1 MTLSRACLLCLPVFV
16 AAPARAQLG
25 ELQVGVIG
33 AYGRGEAR
41 GAGGGLVLGVAAG
54 RLAYV
59 GLRWT
64 YYAGDTRLRGPTPS
78 EVRTRTQV
86 VAMDLGIQIPVGALE
101 IVPGVT
107 VGWNQ
112 FTQRARQ
119 PDASGSS
126 SEFLAAPGIAV
137 EMRVARI
144 AIIPEI
150 QYLLAGAPNL
160 PWRVDHRGLAA
171 SVRLVYLSELRRI
184 RR

>member
-1 MTLSRACLLCLPVFV
+1 VFV

-54 RLAYV
+54 RLGYV

-64 YYAGDTRLRGPTPS
+64 YYGGATKPHGLVPS
-78 EVRTRTQV
+78 DVRTRTQLLAV
-86 VAMDLGIQIPVGALE
+86 DLGIQIPVGALE
-101 IVPGVT
+101 IVPGLS
-107 VGWNQ
+107 VGWIQ
-112 FTQRARQ
+112 FTQQARQ

-126 SEFLAAPGIAV
+126 QEFLAAPGVAV
-137 EMRVARI
+137 EMRIARF
-144 AIIPEI
+144 ALIPEI
-150 QYLLAGAPNL
+150 QYSLAGTPNL
-160 PWRVDHRGLAA
+160 PWRVAHRGLAA